1 MTNVEHSTAL
11 ARIQGWVGLGSFYEI
26 MEHVQPN
33 ILLML
38 QRILI
43 ESQFSINSIE
53 PGHGPIVK
61 TKDVKSLKKTLLTS
75 ALEAKPLNPDE

>member
-11 ARIQGWVGLGSFYEI
+11 ARIQGWVGLGSFYEV

-43 ESQFSINSIE
+43 EVNLQSIQLIQ
-53 PGHGPIVK
+53 GM
-61 TKDVKSLKKTLLTS
+61 
-75 ALEAKPLNPDE
+75 AQ